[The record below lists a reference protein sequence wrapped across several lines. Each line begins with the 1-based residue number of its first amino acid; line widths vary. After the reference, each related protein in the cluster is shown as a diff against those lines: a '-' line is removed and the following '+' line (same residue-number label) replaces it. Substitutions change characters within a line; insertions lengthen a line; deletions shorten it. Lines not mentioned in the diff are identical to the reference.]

1 MTPQDR
7 ATHAAQEM
15 WHSDQASPWFGMS
28 LDAVGPGTAQ
38 MSLTVAAH
46 HCNGHGIC
54 HGGVIFSLADSAF
67 AFACNSYNQ
76 NAVAQHNTISFIA
89 PGRAGDVLTAHACEV
104 NVSGR
109 SGIYDVRVT
118 RADGTVL
125 AEMRGCSRT
134 IKGTHFPEP
143 PSSSEAVGHKPS
155 SSEAVGHKPSSS
167 EAVGTQ
173 KREEDK

>member
-1 MTPQDR
+1 MTPEDR
-7 ATHAAQEM
+7 AKRAAQTM
-15 WHSDQASPWFGMS
+15 WASDRASPWFGMA
-28 LDAVGPGTAQ
+28 LDAVGPGWARL
-38 MSLTVAAH
+38 SLTVEPH

-89 PGRAGDVLTAHACEV
+89 PGQAGDVLTAEARET
-104 NVSGR
+104 NRTGR

-118 RADGTVL
+118 RVDGTVL

-134 IKGTHFPEP
+134 VKGTHF
-143 PSSSEAVGHKPS
+143 
-155 SSEAVGHKPSSS
+155 
-167 EAVGTQ
+167 
-173 KREEDK
+173 EEDSA